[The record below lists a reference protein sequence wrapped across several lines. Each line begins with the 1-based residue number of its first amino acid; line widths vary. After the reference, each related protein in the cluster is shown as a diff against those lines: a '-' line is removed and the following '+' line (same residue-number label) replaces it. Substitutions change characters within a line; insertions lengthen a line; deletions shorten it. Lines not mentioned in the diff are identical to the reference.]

1 MSAMA
6 DTHQDASIRI
16 DIRQLQPGLYVSLG
30 GRWLEHDFLFNA
42 FRLGAQGQVDRL
54 RPAD

>member
-1 MSAMA
+1 MA

-30 GRWLEHDFLFNA
+30 ERWLEHDFLFNA